1 MSGGRAGL
9 KANIFEIAAHTS
21 LAHCMTHRKALVTR
35 GLTDV
40 LSLVIKIM
48 NFIKVQPTKACLF
61 VMLCAEMGAEHNA
74 LLFHTEVRWL
84 SRGKVLQHV
93 YELRNEVCLFLVV
106 LNFNNADT
114 LCDPR
119 WFMLLAYL
127 ADLFDKLNSL
137 NVSLQG
143 VESTIFDLH
152 NKILAFKRK
161 IDLWKTKIK
170 TSLSVP
176 CLWLTD
182 TFEETESELL
192 VQQHS
197 IKKHLTSLRA
207 SLDHYFPEGNASLND
222 WIIQPFLVEEV
233 TSSQIVPSL
242 KQDPGEAD

>member
-222 WIIQPFLVEEV
+222 WIIQPFVVEEV